1 MGLASPSAVKVVKQ
15 DKMYLAFL
23 AVSCAGFSSLAARD
37 FVALGTSRRF
47 AATAIKECA
56 TMLDLHN
63 AGEKNEG
70 DKNASGSSAVAVK
83 SKKKGKRS
91 RGGGRSDKVGADFWK
106 ELSYLVKVAMPNPY
120 CRFSQ
125 LLAAQFTLL
134 VMRTLLTVRANK
146 VNTYYLS
153 KAISSANWQFWVR
166 WFLLWRL
173 DGFRRRCRSGLP
185 RPSSRS
191 SFATHSPDT
200 LTRST

>member
-1 MGLASPSAVKVVKQ
+1 
-15 DKMYLAFL
+15 MYLAFL

-63 AGEKNEG
+63 AGEKKEG

-106 ELSYLVKVAMPNPY
+106 ELSYLVKVAGDPTH
-120 CRFSQ
+120 
-125 LLAAQFTLL
+125 AADS
-134 VMRTLLTVRANK
+134 RNSPR
-146 VNTYYLS
+146 
-153 KAISSANWQFWVR
+153 SS
-166 WFLLWRL
+166 
-173 DGFRRRCRSGLP
+173 
-185 RPSSRS
+185 PSSSCVRFLPS
-191 SFATHSPDT
+191 VR
-200 LTRST
+200 TRSTPTTSPKLSVPPTGSSGCVGSLTLAAGWVPPSLSTPVCDTETLIPIELRNALTRHAQEVHDGE